1 MGRSFC
7 KGREKKRKDEADL
20 FFLAMQQYREKCIVK
35 NVRGKNG
42 NIPRES
48 LKSPI
53 FATCFDNSRSMM
65 KYCWLFFVLIIMA
78 ASSCSV
84 PKDVTY
90 LQGLDSLT
98 PEQKEMMNRSYESR
112 ICPDDQLSIT
122 VTASDPTVTTP
133 FNPPVYS
140 YAGAGE
146 QATISSPAMYTYL
159 VDADGYINFPVL
171 GRLKVAGLTK
181 QELAGMM
188 QEKLKSYIEEPL
200 VNIQITNFRVTVLGE
215 VNRPTVFTVKSDR
228 ISILDA
234 LGFAGDVTINADRK
248 NILLIRDNN
257 GKKEYAHL
265 DLTSAELLASPYFY
279 LQQNDVVYVEPNDAK
294 KRNSRYSQAQ
304 SFNVSLFSAALSA
317 ISIITSMVITIVN
330 LKKN

>member
-1 MGRSFC
+1 
-7 KGREKKRKDEADL
+7 
-20 FFLAMQQYREKCIVK
+20 MQQYREKCIVK

-159 VDADGYINFPVL
+159 VDADGYIGPSFLKDGMLWAHSVYFRALIAEYEATGDGRILEALKNHYIRADLKERIKSRTRSLSIIRLPVL
-171 GRLKVAGLTK
+171 LCA
-181 QELAGMM
+181 
-188 QEKLKSYIEEPL
+188 
-200 VNIQITNFRVTVLGE
+200 
-215 VNRPTVFTVKSDR
+215 
-228 ISILDA
+228 
-234 LGFAGDVTINADRK
+234 
-248 NILLIRDNN
+248 
-257 GKKEYAHL
+257 
-265 DLTSAELLASPYFY
+265 
-279 LQQNDVVYVEPNDAK
+279 
-294 KRNSRYSQAQ
+294 
-304 SFNVSLFSAALSA
+304 SAAQES
-317 ISIITSMVITIVN
+317 
-330 LKKN
+330 LKASGPNSTHTLPAGYFCILPRSGAPAQKCTRYPRYPC